1 MANELAVLI
10 ENRLAKKGWSVTDLV
25 RETGLTAGTVAELLG
40 PRELPGMPDGDTV
53 ERLATALG
61 IPPRRV
67 VLRAVEACGMATS
80 WAGDREHGLRTA
92 SDEELMRE
100 LRRRL
105 LAGRSSGDARRRR
118 LSHLAL
124 IGGALAG

>member
-80 WAGDREHGLRTA
+80 WAGDHAACPGLAEAHSGGGKPVHKGT
-92 SDEELMRE
+92 SD
-100 LRRRL
+100 
-105 LAGRSSGDARRRR
+105 
-118 LSHLAL
+118 
-124 IGGALAG
+124 